1 MYIADA
7 SCGFMASP
15 QALRRWIPKH
25 DHRLERA
32 LRVLDCTSV
41 KMCHGAACT

>member
-1 MYIADA
+1 MYIADG

-15 QALRRWIPKH
+15 QALRGWMPKH

-32 LRVLDCTSV
+32 LRVLDSTSV
-41 KMCHGAACT
+41 NMCPGAACT